1 MDKTQ
6 TLQTEEMLPLVR
18 ENIRLQF
25 ESFFHGMTVNN
36 GDC

>member
-6 TLQTEEMLPLVR
+6 TLQTEETLLLVLD
-18 ENIRLQF
+18 NIRLQF
-25 ESFFHGMTVNN
+25 ESFFHGMTAIN